1 MTPPEAPADQRI
13 RRIVI
18 VGGGTAGWMAAAAF
32 ARVLGPEY
40 ADITLIESEEIGT
53 VGVGEATIPQIR
65 IFNTLLGL
73 DEDEFV
79 RRTKGTFKLGI
90 QFRDWG
96 RLGDS
101 YFHPFGPFGV
111 DMEGV
116 SFHAFWLRLQQQGDA
131 PRITDYSL
139 QSVAAERGKFM
150 RPIDAGRSPLSKIAY
165 AFHFDAGLYAA
176 YLREFAEARGVT
188 RVEGRIVDVAL
199 RGEDGF
205 VQSVTTS
212 DGRVIEADLFI
223 DCSGFR
229 GLLIEG
235 ALKTG
240 YEDWSHWLPADR
252 AVAVPCAR
260 VAEPTPYTRSTARPA
275 GWQWRIPLQHRTGNG
290 YVYSSQFI
298 DDDAAASDLL
308 GQLDG
313 APMADPRMLRFTTGR
328 RRKVWNKNVVA
339 LGLASGFIE
348 PLESTSI
355 HMVQSGIANLL
366 AMFPTMTFEP
376 AEIARY
382 NRVIAYETERIRD
395 FIVLHYHATQR
406 NDSELWRY
414 CQSMSLPDSLEE
426 KYDIFRSR
434 GRVFRENEELFNDTS
449 WFAVMIGQ
457 NITPRGFDPVAEVL
471 SVKET
476 RRRLKQTAEA
486 ISNSADYMP
495 THEAFIR
502 ENCDAT
508 APYPPL
514 EKGVHRSKPGPSP
527 D

>member
-1 MTPPEAPADQRI
+1 MTSPDASPDTRI
-13 RRIVI
+13 RKIVI
-18 VGGGTAGWMAAAAF
+18 VGGGTAGWMTAAAF
-32 ARVLGPEY
+32 ARVLGPDY

-53 VGVGEATIPQIR
+53 VGVGEATIPQLR

-73 DEDEFV
+73 DEDEFI
-79 RRTKGTFKLGI
+79 RRTQGTFKLGI

-96 RLGDS
+96 RLGDT

-116 SFHAFWLRLQQQGDA
+116 SFHAYWLRLNQLGDA
-131 PRITDYSL
+131 LPITDYSL

-176 YLREFAEARGVT
+176 YLREFSESRGVT

-199 RGEDGF
+199 RGTDGF
-205 VQSVTTS
+205 VQSVTLG
-212 DGRVIEADLFI
+212 DGRTIEGDLFI

-240 YEDWSHWLPADR
+240 YDDWSHWLPADR

-260 VAEPTPYTRSTARPA
+260 IADPVPYTRSTARPG

-290 YVYSSQFI
+290 YVYSSRFI
-298 DDDAAASDLL
+298 DDEAAAADLL
-308 GQLDG
+308 GQLD
-313 APMADPRMLRFTTGR
+313 APPMADPRVLRFTTGR
-328 RRKVWNKNVVA
+328 RRKSWNRNVVA

-366 AMFPTMTFEP
+366 AMFPTLAFEP
-376 AEIARY
+376 AETDRY
-382 NRVIAYETERIRD
+382 NRVVAYEAERIRD
-395 FIVLHYHATQR
+395 FIVLHYNATQR
-406 NDSELWRY
+406 DDSELWRY
-414 CQSMSLPDSLEE
+414 VRDMPLPDSLEE
-426 KYDIFRSR
+426 KYDIFRTR
-434 GRVFRENEELFNDTS
+434 GRIFRENEELFNDTS

-457 NITPRGFDPVAEVL
+457 NITPRSFDPVAGVL
-471 SVKET
+471 SVEET

-502 ENCDAT
+502 EHCDASVS
-508 APYPPL
+508 A
-514 EKGVHRSKPGPSP
+514 
-527 D
+527 

>member
-1 MTPPEAPADQRI
+1 MIDPDTRI
-13 RRIVI
+13 RSIAI
-18 VGGGTAGWMAAAAF
+18 VGGGTAGWMTAAAF
-32 ARVLGPEY
+32 AKILGPEY

-65 IFNTLLGL
+65 TFNTMLGL
-73 DEDEFV
+73 DEDEFI
-79 RRTKGTFKLGI
+79 RRTQGTFKLGI

-96 RLGDS
+96 RIGDS

-116 SFHAFWLRLQQQGDA
+116 SFHAFWLRLNQLGDPA
-131 PRITDYSL
+131 RITDFSL

-165 AFHFDAGLYAA
+165 AFHFDAGLYAR
-176 YLREFAEARGVT
+176 YLREYSEGRGVT
-188 RVEGRIVDVAL
+188 RLEGRIVDVAL

-205 VQSVTTS
+205 VQSVTLQ
-212 DGRVIEADLFI
+212 DGRVVEADLFI

-240 YEDWSHWLPADR
+240 YQDWSHWLPCDR
-252 AVAVPCAR
+252 AVAVPCERIADP
-260 VAEPTPYTRSTARPA
+260 VPYTRSTARAA

-290 YVYSSQFI
+290 YVFSSQFI
-298 DDDAAASDLL
+298 DEDAATTDLL

-313 APMADPRMLRFTTGR
+313 KPLADPRTLRFVTGR
-328 RRKVWNKNVVA
+328 RRKSWNRNVVA

-366 AMFPTMTFEP
+366 AMFPTRAFEP
-376 AEIARY
+376 AETERY
-382 NRVIAYETERIRD
+382 NRVVAHEAERIRD
-395 FIVLHYHATQR
+395 FIVLHYNATQR
-406 NDSELWRY
+406 DDSALWNHVRT
-414 CQSMSLPDSLEE
+414 MPLPDSLME
-426 KYDIFRSR
+426 KYEIFRSR

-457 NITPRGFDPVAEVL
+457 NIQPRSYDPVADVL
-471 SVKET
+471 SVDET
-476 RRRLKQTAEA
+476 RRRLHQTAQA

-495 THEAFIR
+495 PHMRFVSEHCA
-502 ENCDAT
+502 A
-508 APYPPL
+508 A
-514 EKGVHRSKPGPSP
+514 
-527 D
+527 